1 MDVETE
7 AQKCQVVYSGHMCG
21 LPHSELKNWKVEGNR
36 LEQGDNLAI
45 ETCVHSAVNDFEG
58 YYPNLLNLAIN

>member
-1 MDVETE
+1 
-7 AQKCQVVYSGHMCG
+7 MCG

-36 LEQGDNLAI
+36 LEQGDHLAI

-58 YYPNLLNLAIN
+58 

>member
-1 MDVETE
+1 
-7 AQKCQVVYSGHMCG
+7 MCG

-36 LEQGDNLAI
+36 LEQGDHLAI